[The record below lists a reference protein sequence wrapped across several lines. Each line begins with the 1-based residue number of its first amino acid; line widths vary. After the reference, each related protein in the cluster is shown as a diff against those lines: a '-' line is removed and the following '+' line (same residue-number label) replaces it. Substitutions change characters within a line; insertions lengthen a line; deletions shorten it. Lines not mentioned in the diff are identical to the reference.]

1 MNVSFDWGSDPQAS
15 FITSKCS
22 FRSSASGGVDGKYSF
37 FHSGGQIGQKK
48 LFDYNL
54 EKSGEHNNL
63 VWFYMYL
70 SDIIEGT

>member
-22 FRSSASGGVDGKYSF
+22 FRSSASGGVDGKYLF

-48 LFDYNL
+48 T
-54 EKSGEHNNL
+54 
-63 VWFYMYL
+63 V
-70 SDIIEGT
+70 